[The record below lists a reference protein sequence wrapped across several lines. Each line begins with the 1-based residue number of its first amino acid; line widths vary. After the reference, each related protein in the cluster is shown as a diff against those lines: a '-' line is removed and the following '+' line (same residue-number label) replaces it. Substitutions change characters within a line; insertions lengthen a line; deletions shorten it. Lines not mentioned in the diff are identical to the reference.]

1 MVRLDEAVIAKLFSH
16 GTTFE
21 VLVDPELAL
30 ALRAGQAVD
39 IHNVL
44 ASDKIFKDAK
54 KGETAAEEMM
64 QKTFGTL
71 DVLKIAEEI
80 IRRGEVQMTTEQ
92 RSKMRKERLRQVVAL
107 ISRRAVN
114 PQTGLPHPPARIESA
129 LAQARVHVDEFKDVE
144 TQLPKIVK
152 ALRPILPLKFE
163 MRRIEV
169 KIPTSYAGRAY
180 RVVKDFAT
188 IKREQWLDDG
198 SWAAVVEIPAGAQA
212 EFFDKLNS
220 LTHGEVQTRVL

>member
-1 MVRLDEAVIAKLFSH
+1 
-16 GTTFE
+16 
-21 VLVDPELAL
+21 
-30 ALRAGQAVD
+30 
-39 IHNVL
+39 
-44 ASDKIFKDAK
+44 
-54 KGETAAEEMM
+54 
-64 QKTFGTL
+64 
-71 DVLKIAEEI
+71 
-80 IRRGEVQMTTEQ
+80 
-92 RSKMRKERLRQVVAL
+92 
-107 ISRRAVN
+107 
-114 PQTGLPHPPARIESA
+114 
-129 LAQARVHVDEFKDVE
+129 VDEFKDVE
-144 TQLPKIVK
+144 AQLPKIVK